1 MKVLIAQIP
10 MPENRFLI
18 DLNSEIGKTFEIH
31 HSSDDFWNMQGE
43 FDVVHLHFPEH
54 LTFEVEAA
62 YFQGLERGPQ
72 HGLQDSLIAAVEVRL
87 KYWADRAKLVVTRH
101 VLLPHD
107 AVSDPQWEKMYETF
121 YRYCDGVAHFAHAS
135 IAEFRQRYARTDWY
149 REHEPLQVV
158 IPHQNYAT
166 LPNEITRDEAR
177 RRLGISLKA
186 QVLLV
191 FGAIRSG
198 DTERNL
204 ILSAF
209 QHARVPRKVL
219 LVSRWREKLA
229 KVRWI
234 RLKYWLRDLTRLFY
248 RLHPSYCFNYSFV
261 SEADAQIYLNA
272 ADVMLIPRLK
282 VLNSGNITL
291 GLTFG
296 KVVVGP
302 DSWDVGELLKET
314 GNPTFDPD
322 HPETAAAAVE
332 AGFKLAREGIIG
344 PRNQQRA
351 LAEWSAAQCAEKYVH
366 LYHSV
371 TGRAAVGAADVVSA
385 D

>member
-18 DLNSEIGKTFEIH
+18 DLNTEIGRTCQIH
-31 HSSDDFWNMQGE
+31 HSSDDFWNMQGD
-43 FDVVHLHFPEH
+43 FDIVHLHFPEH
-54 LTFEVEAA
+54 LTYEIEAA

-72 HGLQDSLIAAVEVRL
+72 YGLQDSLIAQVEERL
-87 KYWADRAKLVVTRH
+87 KFWAGKSRLVVTRH

-121 YRYCDGVAHFAHAS
+121 YRYADGVAHFANAS
-135 IAEFRQRYARTDWY
+135 VAEFRERYRHTKWH
-149 REHEPLQVV
+149 RGSEPRHVV

-166 LPNEITRDEAR
+166 LPNVISREQAR
-177 RRLGISLKA
+177 RKLNISDQA

-204 ILSAF
+204 ILQAF
-209 QHARVPRKVL
+209 QNARVPRKVL

-229 KVRWI
+229 KIRWI
-234 RLKYWLRDLTRLFY
+234 RLKYWIRDLTRLYY
-248 RLHPSYCFNYSFV
+248 RLHPRYRMNYSFV
-261 SEADAQIYLNA
+261 AEADAQIYLNA
-272 ADVMLIPRLK
+272 ADVLLIPRLK

-314 GNPTFDPD
+314 GNPVFDPER
-322 HPETAAAAVE
+322 PETAVAAVE
-332 AGFKLAREGIIG
+332 AGFRLAKEGIIG
-344 PRNQQRA
+344 PRNQQRT
-351 LAEWSAAQCAEKYVH
+351 LREWSARQCGDLYVE
-366 LYHSV
+366 LFRRL
-371 TGRAAVGAADVVSA
+371 TG
-385 D
+385 

>member
-10 MPENRFLI
+10 MPENRFLV
-18 DLNSEIGKTFEIH
+18 DLNTEIGRECQIH
-31 HSSDDFWNMQGE
+31 HSSDDFWNMQGD

-54 LTFEVEAA
+54 LTYEIEAA

-72 HGLQDSLIAAVEVRL
+72 HGLQDSLIAQVEERL
-87 KYWADRAKLVVTRH
+87 KYWAGKARLVVTRH

-121 YRYCDGVAHFAHAS
+121 YRYADGVAHFATAS
-135 IAEFRQRYARTDWY
+135 IAEFRERYRNTRWN
-149 REHEPLQVV
+149 RGKEPLHVV

-166 LPNEITRDEAR
+166 LPNVISREEAR
-177 RRLGISLKA
+177 GKLGIAPQA

-198 DTERNL
+198 DIERNL
-204 ILSAF
+204 ILHTF
-209 QHARVPRKVL
+209 QNARVPRKVL

-234 RLKYWLRDLTRLFY
+234 RLKYWIRDLTRLYF
-248 RLHPSYCFNYSFV
+248 RLHPRYHFNYSFV
-261 SEADAQIYLNA
+261 AEADAQIYLNA
-272 ADVMLIPRLK
+272 ADVLLIPRLK

-314 GNPTFDPD
+314 GNPVFDPN

-332 AGFKLAREGIIG
+332 AGFKLAQEGLIG
-344 PRNQQRA
+344 PRNRQRA
-351 LAEWSAAQCAEKYVH
+351 LAEWSARQCGDLYVK
-366 LYHSV
+366 LFRQL
-371 TGRAAVGAADVVSA
+371 TGTMA
-385 D
+385 